1 MFHFLLGLGS
11 GVYIG
16 TVYDCRST
24 LKFTKKLIKD
34 IVPEEAFPKKK
45 DDDDN

>member
-1 MFHFLLGLGS
+1 MFPFLFGLGT

-16 TVYDCRST
+16 TVYDCRSS
-24 LKFTKKLIKD
+24 LKFIKKLIKD
-34 IVPEEAFPKKK
+34 IVPEEAIPKKK